1 MEELSEEQIEEFKEA
16 FSLFDP
22 EGKGYIETKELG
34 TVLRSLG
41 IHATD
46 EEKNEYI
53 EKYDQEQEDNIYFN
67 DFLEIIIKKIS
78 ESKPEDELL
87 EALNLFDTEKKHE
100 IDIEQFREEFK
111 ENLPNVPEN
120 EINDIIEFLKHEG
133 GTTINIQE
141 AVQNLSE
148 KIKSHLN

>member
-1 MEELSEEQIEEFKEA
+1 MEELSEEQIEEFREA

-22 EGKGYIETKELG
+22 DNKGYIQTKELG

-53 EKYDQEQEDNIYFN
+53 EKYDQEQEDKIYFN
-67 DFLEIIIKKIS
+67 DILEIIIKKIS
-78 ESKPEDELL
+78 ESKPEDELF
-87 EALNLFDTEKKHE
+87 EALNLFDTEKRHE
-100 IDIEQFREEFK
+100 IDVDQFREEFK

-133 GTTINIQE
+133 RNTINIQE

>member
-1 MEELSEEQIEEFKEA
+1 MEELSEEQIEEFREA

-22 EGKGYIETKELG
+22 DGQGFIETKELG

-41 IHATD
+41 IPATD

-53 EKYDQEQEDNIYFN
+53 EKYDQEQEDKIYFN
-67 DFLEIIIKKIS
+67 DILEIIIKKIS
-78 ESKPEDELL
+78 ESKPEDELF
-87 EALNLFDTEKKHE
+87 EALNLFDTEKRHE
-100 IDIEQFREEFK
+100 IDVDQFREEFK

-133 GTTINIQE
+133 RNTINIQE

>member
-1 MEELSEEQIEEFKEA
+1 MDELSDEQIEEFREV

-22 EGKGYIETKELG
+22 DNNGYIQTKELG
-34 TVLRSLG
+34 MVLRSLG

-53 EKYDQEQEDNIYFN
+53 EKYDQEQEDKIYFN
-67 DFLEIIIKKIS
+67 DILEIIIKIIS
-78 ESKPEDELL
+78 ESKPEDELF

-100 IDIEQFREEFK
+100 IDVEQFREEFK
-111 ENLPNVPEN
+111 ENLPYVPDN

-133 GTTINIQE
+133 RNTINIQE

>member
-1 MEELSEEQIEEFKEA
+1 MEELSEEQIEEFREA

-22 EGKGYIETKELG
+22 EGQGFIETKELG

-53 EKYDQEQEDNIYFN
+53 EKYDQEQEDKIYFN
-67 DFLEIIIKKIS
+67 DILEIIIKKIS
-78 ESKPEDELL
+78 ESKPEDELF
-87 EALNLFDTEKKHE
+87 EALNLFVTEKRHE
-100 IDIEQFREEFK
+100 IDVDQFREEFK

-133 GTTINIQE
+133 RNTINIQE

>member
-1 MEELSEEQIEEFKEA
+1 MEELSEEQIEEFREA

-22 EGKGYIETKELG
+22 DGQGFIETKELG

-53 EKYDQEQEDNIYFN
+53 EKYDQEQEDKIYFN
-67 DFLEIIIKKIS
+67 DILEIIIKKIS
-78 ESKPEDELL
+78 ESKPEDELF
-87 EALNLFDTEKKHE
+87 EALNLFDTEKRHE
-100 IDIEQFREEFK
+100 IDVDQFREEFK
-111 ENLPNVPEN
+111 ENLTNVPEN

-133 GTTINIQE
+133 RNTINIQE